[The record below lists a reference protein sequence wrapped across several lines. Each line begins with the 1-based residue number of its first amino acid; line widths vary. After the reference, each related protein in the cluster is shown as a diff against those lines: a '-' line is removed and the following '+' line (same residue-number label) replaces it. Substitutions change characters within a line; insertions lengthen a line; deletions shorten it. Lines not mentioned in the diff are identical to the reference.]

1 MNRKA
6 RILLIGT
13 VLAISGIVIRGT
25 GNANAN
31 IPENLSSQT
40 NYTSISSELN
50 YIDTIAQYGGSSWG
64 QVISPKTYTHPD
76 TGQQF
81 CFYSSSRWAPCPGQ
95 GDTVIVPRDGKC
107 RRSNGLGEAIINLCP
122 AAQCYADRVSYG
134 LSRAGTGLSTAGSSP
149 PQRQESH
156 PPCTGL
162 P

>member
-13 VLAISGIVIRGT
+13 VLAISGIVIKGT

-31 IPENLSSQT
+31 LPENLSTQT
-40 NYTSISSELN
+40 NYTSISSELTN
-50 YIDTIAQYGGSSWG
+50 VDTIAQYGGSPWG
-64 QVISPKTYTHPD
+64 QVVSPKTYKNPD
-76 TGQQF
+76 TGQEL

-95 GDTVIVPRDGKC
+95 GNEIIMPGGGKC
-107 RRSNGLGEAIINLCP
+107 YGGRLMENYMDGCPAAVCYMDRTTNKAANLRNGLGAKTSL
-122 AAQCYADRVSYG
+122 
-134 LSRAGTGLSTAGSSP
+134 
-149 PQRQESH
+149 